1 MSTRLPSASRSCAGS
16 RPPRSRPG
24 LSCMTPGSR
33 RRSRSGTEYYGNGPI
48 PGWNMKLS
56 NSITFTTRRKWPDY
70 ESPLVITAALI
81 SRPEITP
88 PDPDRHGVGEETTF
102 ITSRLECL
110 VTRSRL
116 QHSRSLTLAE
126 NQIIGSSPNY
136 SSRRRGATSLFA
148 RNRGGV
154 TIIRVKHTPIK
165 YNVKNILIM
174 SIKTASW

>member
-24 LSCMTPGSR
+24 LSYMTPGSR
-33 RRSRSGTEYYGNGPI
+33 RKSRSGTKYYGNGPI

-88 PDPDRHGVGEETTF
+88 PDPDRHGVGEESTF
-102 ITSRLECL
+102 ISSIYNWFFTKLLLEEPPHP
-110 VTRSRL
+110 T
-116 QHSRSLTLAE
+116 
-126 NQIIGSSPNY
+126 
-136 SSRRRGATSLFA
+136 
-148 RNRGGV
+148 
-154 TIIRVKHTPIK
+154 
-165 YNVKNILIM
+165 
-174 SIKTASW
+174 